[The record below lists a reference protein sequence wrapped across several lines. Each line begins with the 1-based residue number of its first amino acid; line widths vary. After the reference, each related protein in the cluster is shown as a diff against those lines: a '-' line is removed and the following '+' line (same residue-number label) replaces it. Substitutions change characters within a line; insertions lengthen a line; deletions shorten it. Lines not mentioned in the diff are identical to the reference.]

1 MKNKIL
7 KIVLK
12 AIIIICI
19 ILVIILV
26 INKLRANKELELD
39 PNLPINYVYP
49 SYAYTF
55 ATPEETVGIADYV
68 FVAKVNSIKRTDYRN
83 PVTKEVV
90 ADGSVTKTTYDPYT
104 IYDITVIENIKGE
117 LIKNE
122 NIELE
127 QRGGLEKDGK
137 SYTFMENMGLL
148 NVGEYYIILALA
160 SDTDGA
166 IRIDHYNMVVPL
178 GNINNEQEINLIKE
192 TSTLNS
198 MESINNEKEKYSN
211 LGYNSFEKVL
221 EYKAAYLNEKVP
233 GDKIERIISSK
244 YDTSYQE

>member
-19 ILVIILV
+19 ISIIILV
-26 INKLRANKELELD
+26 INKLRTNKELELD

-49 SYAYTF
+49 FYAYTF

-68 FVAKVNSIKRTDYRN
+68 FVAKVNSIKRIDYRN
-83 PVTKEVV
+83 PVTT
-90 ADGSVTKTTYDPYT
+90 SIIKTTYDPYT

-117 LIKNE
+117 LIKTE

-127 QRGGLEKDGK
+127 QKGGLEKDGK
-137 SYTFMENMGLL
+137 SYVFPEGMGLL

-160 SDTDGA
+160 SDTDGT
-166 IRIDHYNMVVPL
+166 IGIDHHNMVVPL
-178 GNINNEQEINLIKE
+178 GNIDNEQEINLIKE

-211 LGYNSFEKVL
+211 SEYNSFEKVL

-244 YDTSYQE
+244 YDASYQE